1 MYKKLD
7 NEAWEE
13 YLNKFESIKDT
24 ITVKDFC
31 IENNLNKSQFYYH
44 KKRIEKV
51 AEGKDPIFQAI
62 SLNCKVDNM
71 KEDKRMSKEVK
82 ITVGNANIII
92 PVSEATLITAII
104 RELILKC

>member
-1 MYKKLD
+1 MYKKLE

-31 IENNLNKSQFYYH
+31 TENNLSKSQFYYH
-44 KKRIEKV
+44 KKRVGKV
-51 AEGKDPIFQAI
+51 VEGKGPIFQDI

-71 KEDKRMSKEVK
+71 EEDKCTSKEVK
-82 ITVGNANIII
+82 INVGNVNILI
-92 PVSEATLITAII
+92 PISEATLITSII